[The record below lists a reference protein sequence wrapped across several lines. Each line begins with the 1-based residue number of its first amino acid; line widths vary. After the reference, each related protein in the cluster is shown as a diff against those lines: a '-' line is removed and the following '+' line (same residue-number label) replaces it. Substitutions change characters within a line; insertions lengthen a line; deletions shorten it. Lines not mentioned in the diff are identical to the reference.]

1 MKTIQKSVPVQ
12 TVLFLLMDAIFIIVA
27 GGLALLVRFDFD
39 FEQVPSGYLEPW
51 FRALPVHGGGL
62 LAAPDVPLSLALRQ
76 RP

>member
-39 FEQVPSGYLEPW
+39 FDLAVAPVERDDFVDKRELVILE
-51 FRALPVHGGGL
+51 L
-62 LAAPDVPLSLALRQ
+62 LFDVFLYCLGVFA
-76 RP
+76 

>member
-51 FRALPVHGGGL
+51 FRALPV
-62 LAAPDVPLSLALRQ
+62 
-76 RP
+76 

>member
-39 FEQVPSGYLEPW
+39 FEQVPFGYIWPW
-51 FRALPVHGGGL
+51 FRALPG
-62 LAAPDVPLSLALRQ
+62 
-76 RP
+76 